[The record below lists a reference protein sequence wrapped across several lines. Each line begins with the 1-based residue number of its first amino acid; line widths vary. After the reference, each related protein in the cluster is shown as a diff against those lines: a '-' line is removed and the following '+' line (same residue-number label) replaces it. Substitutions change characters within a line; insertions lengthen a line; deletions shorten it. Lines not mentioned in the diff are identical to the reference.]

1 MDVAP
6 RLEKIKPMWTGLKP
20 AFYLEVKLFPD
31 ESNSLSFQLIMTK
44 KMRFILYKFKME
56 DYLWYVYLLTT
67 ESVDSQSNELLLVLS
82 VFLKQR
88 SQKRLI
94 FKTGLKKQ
102 RNDITVAFMFM
113 LAVGDTKIH

>member
-1 MDVAP
+1 
-6 RLEKIKPMWTGLKP
+6 
-20 AFYLEVKLFPD
+20 
-31 ESNSLSFQLIMTK
+31 
-44 KMRFILYKFKME
+44 ME

-67 ESVDSQSNELLLVLS
+67 ESVDSQSNQLLLVLS
-82 VFLKQR
+82 VFLKPR
-88 SQKRLI
+88 LQKRLI